1 MRPNIGTPDRLIRL
15 ALGIVLLAAGT
26 YVTYRANVWLGAIV
40 VLIGAIS
47 VLEAAY
53 GWCALYALL
62 GKNTCPVI
70 AD

>member
-15 ALGIVLLAAGT
+15 ALGIVLLVAGT
-26 YVTYRANVWLGAIV
+26 FAAYRVNAWLGALV
-40 VLIGAIS
+40 VLVGAFC